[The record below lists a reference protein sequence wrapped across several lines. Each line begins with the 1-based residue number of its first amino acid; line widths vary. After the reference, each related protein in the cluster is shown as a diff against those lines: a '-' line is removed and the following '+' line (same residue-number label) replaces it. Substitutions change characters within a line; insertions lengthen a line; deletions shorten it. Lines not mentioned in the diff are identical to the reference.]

1 MYFLLCDLGD
11 GLQIIDS
18 FEDKNEGPY
27 LLAEYS
33 LAYNELIEMV
43 TEKELT
49 EMRQELTEM
58 RQDLEYKIDLL
69 TDD

>member
-1 MYFLLCDLGD
+1 MYFLLCDFGD
-11 GLQIIDS
+11 GLQIIES
-18 FEDKNEGPY
+18 FENKNEGPY

-33 LAYNELIEMV
+33 LAYSEPIEMV

-49 EMRQELTEM
+49 EMRQ
-58 RQDLEYKIDLL
+58 DLEYKVSLL